1 MTKNKVTFD
10 ALELDA
16 LAELFNISV
25 GYAAST
31 LSDLTDED
39 VVLSVPFVNL
49 SSVDRLQKLFSFDR
63 GKLTAI
69 SQNFD
74 GKLNG
79 LAFLIFPENNAFDII
94 KLMLKTDF
102 SSEEISEFEQ
112 DALNEI
118 GNIILNTC
126 FSTLADLL
134 KINFECGLPTLNLLT
149 AEDLSKPNS
158 PDQDVLLIQIKM
170 SLEDYDIESFVVF
183 IIGVDST
190 MSLKIALGEFI
201 ENM

>member
-49 SSVDRLQKLFSFDR
+49 SSVDRLHKLLSFER

-79 LAFLIFPENNAFDII
+79 LAFLIFPENNAFDVI

-134 KINFECGLPTLNLLT
+134 KINFECGLPTLSLLT
-149 AEDLSKPNS
+149 AEDLSKPNN
-158 PDQDVLLIQIKM
+158 PEQDVLLIQIKM

-183 IIGVDST
+183 IISVDST
-190 MSLKIALGEFI
+190 MNLKIALDDFI